1 VNVPEVMKN
10 VMLRHVAVAS
20 LEEQVLRA
28 LFEAP
33 ASARECA
40 VQLRPF
46 DRPATGPDGEII
58 QLLRE
63 LSDRAYVSVHIDA
76 FETRYA
82 LTVAGS
88 QHLADLVEFG

>member
-20 LEEQVLRA
+20 LEELVLRA
-28 LFEAP
+28 RFE
-33 ASARECA
+33 
-40 VQLRPF
+40 LRPF